1 MERLVLKNKMNII
14 FIFVIFALFNL
25 SLAQQISSCQKK
37 VKAIPFSEAF
47 PNFLRDATF
56 TLSPKS
62 YLNRADMGL
71 DKSAYYDRKKGIF
84 YFIDLRGKI
93 IQEFNLKK
101 YDLEYPGHMAWNP
114 DGTMVLAS
122 IYSLEKGRSKPLYL
136 LKMDGSVQ
144 EVASAEGHDEH
155 VLEPC
160 WSFDGEWFA
169 YLKSSRANGHEIKI
183 KKINSDE
190 EILVNNRPMGQGYC
204 GNPVW
209 FNTQYKLLYKKG
221 QRDRPKPLY
230 EELWIYDLATK
241 QHKKIYEGIIAT
253 SYPIISPDDSLIGLI
268 GNNSFIIMDNDG
280 RIVNRLEI
288 LGLYPSWSPDGQRIA
303 FKDTKVEPISGRI
316 IRDAIYSVTIDDGI
330 KTNLTPIE
338 GLKIDEYRWLDS
350 TTIVYDG
357 RK

>member
-122 IYSLEKGRSKPLYL
+122 IYSLEKGRSVPLYL
-136 LKMDGSVQ
+136 LKMDGSIK
-144 EVASAEGHDEH
+144 EVVSAEGHDEQI
-155 VLEPC
+155 LQPS
-160 WSFDGEWFA
+160 WSFDGKWFA

-190 EILVNNRPMGQGYC
+190 EILVNNSPIGEGTC

-209 FNTQYKLLYKKG
+209 FNRHNKILYKISKSENTR
-221 QRDRPKPLY
+221 QLY
-230 EELWIYDLATK
+230 KELWIYDLATK
-241 QHKKIYEGIIAT
+241 QHKKIYEGIIVT
-253 SYPIISPDDSLIGLI
+253 SYPIISPDDTLIGLKSD
-268 GNNSFIIMDNDG
+268 NFFIIMDNDG
-280 RIVNRLEI
+280 RIVNRFEI
-288 LGLYPSWSPDGQRIA
+288 QGLYPSWSPDGLKIA
-303 FKDTKVEPISGRI
+303 YKYTKVEPISGRI